1 MNDSDSSS
9 SALPENGRVVF
20 FDGVCGLC
28 NRFIDHVLR
37 HDREGR
43 LLFAPLQGETF
54 QEVQRRYPELAQTDS
69 MVFWIRQDGQET
81 IRVRSDASIG
91 VMKELGGWDA
101 VIGRFLNVFP
111 LGLRNF
117 GYRCVAAIRYRVF
130 GKRATCRMP
139 SKEERSR
146 FLP

>member
-1 MNDSDSSS
+1 VNEPDSTSIT
-9 SALPENGRVVF
+9 LPENGRVVF

-28 NRFIDHVLR
+28 NQFVDHVLR

-43 LLFAPLQGETF
+43 LLFAPLQGKTF
-54 QEVQRRYPELAQTDS
+54 LEVQQRHPELARTDS
-69 MVFWIRQDGQET
+69 MIYLIRQDGEET
-81 IRVRSDASIG
+81 LRLRSDASIG

-101 VIGRFLNVFP
+101 VIARFLNVCP
-111 LGLRNF
+111 RAVRDL
-117 GYRCVAAIRYRVF
+117 GYRFVAAIRYRVF

-139 SKEERSR
+139 TPEERAR